1 MTDMATTPGRGL
13 PASRR
18 RLRRRPARSGFLSR
32 TAGLQGTI
40 EARVGLAWTLL
51 FFNILSYSKTGA
63 LIPLP
68 NSVGKV
74 ITQGV
79 LPVAIFVALSVNRKA
94 AIRPN
99 VFMCLVSLLAIEAMF
114 TAIGAEY
121 PRGTALRTGRLVLFG
136 AVLWL
141 LTPYWGRDRMIL
153 FRTHLKVLFGFVC
166 LAIVGLPLS
175 PHLALFNGRFQGIIW
190 PSPSTQLAHY
200 AATVIGITIILWLA
214 GLMRGRTTAVMAGI
228 SLFALLLTHTRT
240 ALIALAGGL
249 VVAVITWL
257 PESPRVRR
265 IAGIAAV
272 VLVAGYLASASAITA
287 YLQRGQSADQLS
299 SLTGRTNFW
308 GPLLAYPR
316 DTFEMIFGF
325 GISNG
330 TFNGQPI
337 DNNWLDS
344 YQDQGLFGVIV
355 CAVILG
361 FLLVATF
368 FQARS
373 VYRSLALFFVVYALL
388 ASFTEDGIT
397 NASAYMLDVT
407 VAASLLV
414 PSTLFPL
421 RPPGVGRRRG
431 TRPGD
436 PALTGDPVGTTAV
449 AEAAAPA
456 EISVP
461 TEISEPAGASSRGG
475 EAG

>member
-1 MTDMATTPGRGL
+1 M
-13 PASRR
+13 SR
-18 RLRRRPARSGFLSR
+18 A
-32 TAGLQGTI
+32 AGLQGTV
-40 EARVGLAWTLL
+40 EARVALAWALL
-51 FFNILSYSKTGA
+51 FFNILSYARTGSV
-63 LIPLP
+63 IPLP

-99 VFMCLVSLLAIEAMF
+99 VFMCLISLLAIETVF

-121 PRGTALRTGRLVLFG
+121 PRGTAFRTFRFVSFV

-153 FRTHLKVLFGFVC
+153 LRTHLKVLFGFVC
-166 LAIVGLPLS
+166 LAFVGLPLS
-175 PHLALFNGRFQGIIW
+175 PHLALVGGRFQGIIW

-200 AATVIGITIILWLA
+200 AAAVIGITVILWLA
-214 GLMRGRTTAVMAGI
+214 NMMSGRTTVVMAGI
-228 SLFALLLTHTRT
+228 SVFALLLTHTRT
-240 ALIALAGGL
+240 ALLALAGGL

-257 PESPRVRR
+257 PESRRVRR
-265 IAGIAAV
+265 IASIVAL
-272 VLVAGYLASASAITA
+272 VLVAGYLAAASAVTT

-308 GPLLAYPR
+308 GPLLAFPR

-325 GISNG
+325 GVSNG
-330 TFNGQPI
+330 TFNGLPI
-337 DNNWLDS
+337 DDNWLDS
-344 YQDQGLFGVIV
+344 YQDQGLFGVVV
-355 CAVILG
+355 CAVILV
-361 FLLVATF
+361 FLLVAAF

-373 VYRSLALFFVVYALL
+373 VYRSLALFFVVYAII

-414 PSTLFPL
+414 PSSLVTFRPL
-421 RPPGVGRRRG
+421 RAVRRRVPS
-431 TRPGD
+431 PGD
-436 PALTGDPVGTTAV
+436 PPSANVSAA
-449 AEAAAPA
+449 AEAAIPA
-456 EISVP
+456 EI
-461 TEISEPAGASSRGG
+461 TAAAENTTAEIAAPAGVAGRGG
-475 EAG
+475 EAV